1 MPSNRSVDLAHRGAD
16 LAHRGSDT
24 AHRGS
29 DTAHRGSDTAHP
41 GSDTA
46 HTGSDTAGPRA
57 SRWPLRLLT
66 WAALTSL
73 ALGFAPGCGAV
84 SASTALNEAS
94 RDLREAQQQ
103 QADKF
108 APYHYTRAETYL
120 RKAKELNGM
129 GQYQVAGEYARVSQE
144 ASTKSLEVARVNKD
158 QAARREKFAPKKSG
172 SDAPKLPGE

>member
-1 MPSNRSVDLAHRGAD
+1 MPSNRFAD
-16 LAHRGSDT
+16 LAHHSPNP
-24 AHRGS
+24 AHHSPNPADRVLNS
-29 DTAHRGSDTAHP
+29 AT
-41 GSDTA
+41 
-46 HTGSDTAGPRA
+46 PRA
-57 SRWPLRLLT
+57 GRWQPRLLA
-66 WAALTSL
+66 WAALASL

-108 APYHYTRAETYL
+108 APYHYTRAESYL

-172 SDAPKLPGE
+172 SDAPPAPKLPGE

>member
-1 MPSNRSVDLAHRGAD
+1 MPAQRFAAHASPSAGRSQRRLAPPQA
-16 LAHRGSDT
+16 LA
-24 AHRGS
+24 AL
-29 DTAHRGSDTAHP
+29 ACLAM
-41 GSDTA
+41 
-46 HTGSDTAGPRA
+46 
-57 SRWPLRLLT
+57 
-66 WAALTSL
+66 ALTS
-73 ALGFAPGCGAV
+73 GCGAV

-108 APYHYTRAETYL
+108 APYHYTRAESYL

-158 QAARREKFAPKKSG
+158 QAARREKFAPKKS
-172 SDAPKLPGE
+172 DTPPTPKLPGE

>member
-1 MPSNRSVDLAHRGAD
+1 MPSNRFAD
-16 LAHRGSDT
+16 LAHRPTDL
-24 AHRGS
+24 AHRR
-29 DTAHRGSDTAHP
+29 A
-41 GSDTA
+41 
-46 HTGSDTAGPRA
+46 DTAGPRA
-57 SRWPLRLLT
+57 GRWQPRLLA
-66 WAALTSL
+66 WAALASL

-108 APYHYTRAETYL
+108 APYHYTRAESYL

-172 SDAPKLPGE
+172 SDAPPAPKLPGE